1 MPGTMQSHGGGTGS
15 GLDFRKIHLA
25 LVERVAGG
33 TWQRT
38 KSRVGGLGYMWRGRE
53 CLATVGRLIRA

>member
-1 MPGTMQSHGGGTGS
+1 M
-15 GLDFRKIHLA
+15 DFRKIHLA